1 MTKILSLL
9 ITVIATTLLL
19 VACGGGDDPAP
30 APTATTKPSATAE
43 PTEKPAATAIPATT
57 APAANGSDSSLEIGS
72 RGDELY
78 FDKDKL
84 TAKAGSEVT
93 VKFVNTAGALQHN
106 WVLVPTGTETEIA
119 MAGTTAGA
127 DNAWIPDDPR
137 IIAESPLVD
146 PGESAA
152 VTFTAPAA
160 GSYTYVCTF
169 PGHNFTM
176 LGTFETN

>member
-1 MTKILSLL
+1 MNKIWSLL
-9 ITVIATTLLL
+9 IMVMTTALLL
-19 VACGGGDDPAP
+19 VACGGGEDPAP
-30 APTATTKPSATAE
+30 AATPKPAATAV
-43 PTEKPAATAIPATT
+43 PTEKPAPTSVPATT
-57 APAANGSDSSLEIGS
+57 APATGGSGTSLEIGS

-78 FDKDKL
+78 FDKDTL

-93 VKFVNTAGALQHN
+93 VKFTNSAGALQHN

-119 MAGTTAGA
+119 IAGTTAGA

-137 IIAESPLVD
+137 IIAQSPLVD
-146 PGESAA
+146 PGGSAS

-176 LGTFETN
+176 LGTFESN

>member
-1 MTKILSLL
+1 MNKIWSLL
-9 ITVIATTLLL
+9 IMVMTTAILL
-19 VACGGGDDPAP
+19 VACGGGEDPAP
-30 APTATTKPSATAE
+30 AATSKPAATAV
-43 PTEKPAATAIPATT
+43 PTEKPAATSVPATT
-57 APAANGSDSSLEIGS
+57 APATGGSGTGLEIGS

-78 FDKDKL
+78 FDKDTL

-93 VKFVNTAGALQHN
+93 VKLINSAGALQHN

-137 IIAESPLVD
+137 IIAQSPLVD
-146 PGESAA
+146 PGDSASF
-152 VTFTAPAA
+152 TFTAPAA

-176 LGTFETN
+176 LGTFESN

>member
-1 MTKILSLL
+1 MIKIWSLL
-9 ITVIATTLLL
+9 IMVMTTALLL

-30 APTATTKPSATAE
+30 AATS
-43 PTEKPAATAIPATT
+43 KPAATAVPTAKPAATSIPATT
-57 APAANGSDSSLEIGS
+57 APATGGSSSSLEIGS

-78 FDKDKL
+78 FDKDTM

-93 VKFVNTAGALQHN
+93 VKFINTAGALQHN

-127 DNAWIPDDPR
+127 DNAWIPEDSR
-137 IIAESPLVD
+137 IIAASPLVD
-146 PGESAA
+146 PGDSASI
-152 VTFTAPAA
+152 TFTAPAA

-176 LGTFETN
+176 LGTFEAN